1 MNNVCTMNAATNF
14 VRNRTARVRRE
25 GVSPESMDEWK
36 CNLYHRHMPL
46 IRCAKCGQAYD
57 VPGAIAVHLPD
68 SVATCQCGEWLAGSK
83 AAVLARLLNPE
94 EIKEIDLR
102 PYKVDHA
109 EEAPVAKVP
118 LVAPG
123 KPRSVRVIARSG
135 GNSINRVF
143 TIGPHPLWIGRK
155 GCHVDLD
162 EADLDIRHCSVALQ
176 GDQLVVR
183 DADSHMGTFLD
194 GQRIAEAALGEGVH
208 VLRAGA
214 ALVSVEPT
222 DEQGLPVQPTRLRT
236 TEMVDESMLA
246 KKIAQQKE
254 SADQPKRNILV
265 CIDGPLSGQEF
276 EIPPTGLIVGREGHV
291 RVPDEF
297 LSRKHFEVAPDPD
310 GTVRVRDLGSRNG
323 TFLNTLP
330 AQNTKVHSGDEIK
343 AGNNRFRIEQR
354 A

>member
-1 MNNVCTMNAATNF
+1 
-14 VRNRTARVRRE
+14 
-25 GVSPESMDEWK
+25 
-36 CNLYHRHMPL
+36 MPV

-57 VPGAIAVHLPD
+57 VPGAVAVHLPN
-68 SVATCQCGEWLAGSK
+68 AIAMCTCGEWLAGSK

-94 EIKEIDLR
+94 EIKEIDLT
-102 PYKVDHA
+102 PYKVDRA
-109 EEAPVAKVP
+109 EEAPATKVP

-135 GNSINRVF
+135 GKSINRVF
-143 TIGPHPLWIGRK
+143 TIGQHPLWIGRK

-162 EADLDIRHCSVALQ
+162 EADLDIRHCSIALQ

-194 GQRIAEAALGEGVH
+194 GQRVAEAALPDGVH
-208 VLRAGA
+208 VVRAGA

-222 DEQGLPVQPTRLRT
+222 EEEGLPVQPTRLRT
-236 TEMVDESMLA
+236 TEMMDESQLA
-246 KKIAQQKE
+246 KKIAAREVE
-254 SADQPKRNILV
+254 SNGPKRNILV

-276 EIPPTGLIVGREGHV
+276 EIPPGGLIVGREGHV

-297 LSRKHFEVAPDPD
+297 LSRKHFEVAPDSD
-310 GTVRVRDLGSRNG
+310 GTIRVRDLGSRNG

-330 AQNTKVHSGDEIK
+330 AQNTKVHSGDEIR